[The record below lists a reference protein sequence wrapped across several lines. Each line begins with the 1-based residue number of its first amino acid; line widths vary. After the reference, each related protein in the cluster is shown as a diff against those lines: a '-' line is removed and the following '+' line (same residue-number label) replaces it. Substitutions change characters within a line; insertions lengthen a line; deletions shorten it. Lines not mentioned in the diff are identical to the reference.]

1 MAGPRQPID
10 LLLAKG
16 RKNLTKKEIEERR
29 KREIKVP
36 ADNIEPPSYL
46 PDNLKKE
53 FTRLAQEMIEVG
65 IMSNLDCEALA
76 RFVISEYNYQK
87 VSKKLI
93 RMGVDN
99 PDYPAMVRIQ
109 EKLFTMARQSANDL
123 GLTIS
128 SRCKLVVP
136 KKEEKEVD
144 PIAAKFGDI

>member
-1 MAGPRQPID
+1 
-10 LLLAKG
+10 
-16 RKNLTKKEIEERR
+16 
-29 KREIKVP
+29 
-36 ADNIEPPSYL
+36 
-46 PDNLKKE
+46 
-53 FTRLAQEMIEVG
+53 
-65 IMSNLDCEALA
+65 
-76 RFVISEYNYQK
+76 
-87 VSKKLI
+87 
-93 RMGVDN
+93 MGVDN